1 MTPPSTDVGFT
12 QLVTT
17 SPSAMP
23 GGTRPEATPPTTA
36 PRKYGVT
43 RDDRAKPAPRKRR
56 IGSVVMLLR
65 KAKAAPR
72 AIMPNAARV
81 SGMYSVVTTAANAP
95 ENAVHSTTRTKISQ
109 TWLASHTG
117 AI

>member
-1 MTPPSTDVGFT
+1 MTPPRIEVGFT
-12 QLVTT
+12 QLVMT
-17 SPSAMP
+17 SPCAMP

-43 RDDRAKPAPRKRR
+43 RDDRANDKPRNRR

-81 SGMYSVVTTAANAP
+81 NGM
-95 ENAVHSTTRTKISQ
+95 
-109 TWLASHTG
+109 
-117 AI
+117 